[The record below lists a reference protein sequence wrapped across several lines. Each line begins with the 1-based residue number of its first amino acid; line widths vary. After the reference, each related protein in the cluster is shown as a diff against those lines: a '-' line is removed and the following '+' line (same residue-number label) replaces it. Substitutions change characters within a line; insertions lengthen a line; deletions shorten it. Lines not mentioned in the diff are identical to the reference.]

1 MKIFEVTLKRVY
13 QVTENDVIERLYETK
28 EEHTEKNMILAAEE
42 LVQEEFADYIYTV
55 TDIDNFISTS
65 IKTI

>member
-13 QVTENDVIERLYETK
+13 QVTENDVIERLYKTIDNFIK

-42 LVQEEFADYIYTV
+42 LVQEEFADDISTV
-55 TDIDNFISTS
+55 TDSTS
-65 IKTI
+65 TKTI